1 MKPKFAWGALVLSL
15 AFAANASAE
24 LVSYQF
30 TGVVDKSGAYGAA
43 LGTAVSGLITYDTST
58 LADVVGPIGTKA
70 QLLHYLVPAPGQLQI
85 TIGGD
90 TIASTAMGIV
100 VRDGFSGSNV
110 SDQFTASGSG
120 LRLNGTP
127 MAPENYMDITLATR
141 PNSTSVLGDSLP
153 ATLNLADFDAPYFA
167 HYGALFTGSGPDR
180 ALTFTIDTLTAV
192 PEPSSM
198 LTGGLG
204 LAMLG
209 GLLRARRKS

>member
-1 MKPKFAWGALVLSL
+1 MKPKFAWVSLVLSL

-43 LGTAVSGLITYDTST
+43 LGTAVSGLITYDTAT
-58 LADVVGPIGTKA
+58 QADVVGPIGTKA
-70 QLLHYLVPAPGQLQI
+70 QLLHYVVPAPGQFQI

-90 TIASTAMGIV
+90 TISSTDMGIV
-100 VRDGFSGSNV
+100 VRDGFSGSTV
-110 SDQFTASGSG
+110 TDQFVSSGYG

-127 MAPENYMDITLATR
+127 MASENYMDITLAAS
-141 PNSTSVLGDSLP
+141 STSVLGAGLP
-153 ATLNLADFDAPYFA
+153 STLNLADFDAPVFA

-209 GLLRARRKS
+209 GLLRVRRKS